1 MAKVFQFS
9 LEGLLDLEI
18 TVKNNDGRLARYL
31 KRIGDGRDGKVDY
44 TSSVAGDWKL
54 CTANEKTG
62 VESIHELPVFF
73 ETRYFVRCE
82 FDKSVTAAR
91 IVHRMASIADA
102 FDFSRQTMVGTLDFI
117 NAPGKFRFVIEYKQG
132 GEWNSVVLEWMVV
145 SEKMDVETDLQ
156 RITDVIKKASPAL
169 VHAFLAKT
177 LTQTG
182 VGIGGGHQDDNLWY
196 SLFEKI
202 FKEYKDAV
210 ETVVHRPHLKY
221 VPNAEY
227 LRAERIK
234 RWTPSLE
241 NRYLCMD
248 GSRKEVALFR
258 SERIDPE
265 TDTVENR
272 FVLFTLREL
281 ARHLDQFARE
291 CSKHETVA
299 EEFVKRLEGNAGEL
313 RALSVNP
320 FFRGVGRF
328 TGFRQ
333 ESLALQ
339 RKPGYSRI
347 YADWLVL
354 QQSLDPEGAKIE
366 VGYRPISSLYEFWCF
381 LVIRDRIAQSAEF
394 KCEHPAPKIGSLD
407 ELGDIFD
414 DREQDQDGSG
424 AALNKIVY
432 EFDEVNGG
440 SRKLMLT
447 YQQSY
452 NTRDAGAFVYLN
464 PQRPDIVLTI
474 KDTAKPEGEGEYSY
488 IFDAKYR
495 IRPSNDDSPDATTT
509 EAIDA
514 MHQYRDAI
522 LYRKQKGDKH
532 LSREIIGA
540 YVLYPGRPTPNSMEY
555 GKVISAENIG
565 AIPLL
570 PAERNGDGTY
580 KLDANGHHGEEKLN
594 EFLDKLLKRSAES
607 DHLGINAEGFAN
619 VIPTRGTTVVV
630 GEHQG
635 PFVVVGYCKS
645 NDQFQWI
652 QDQLLY
658 NLRIDDENGA
668 IKPKPELLAARYLL
682 VHCEGEQNRA
692 GRLFEIDTENNKFV
706 GRSRLLEMHYP
717 KEDESEEKRK
727 EGWHYLVLKLRELAH
742 NHPLYGKRFN
752 VSMLN
757 GAGSGRRSAIPFVTT
772 EADLVTH
779 IVS

>member
-1 MAKVFQFS
+1 MAKVFQFTIA
-9 LEGLLDLEI
+9 GLLDLEI

-54 CTANEKTG
+54 CTAEEKKG
-62 VESIHELPVFF
+62 VESVHELPVFF

-82 FDKSVTAAR
+82 FDKSVTTAK
-91 IVHRMASIADA
+91 INHRMASIEDA

-117 NAPGKFRFVIEYKQG
+117 NAPGKFRFVIEYKRG

-182 VGIGGGHQDDNLWY
+182 VGIGGGKQDDNLWY

-234 RWTPSLE
+234 RWTPALE

-248 GSRKEVALFR
+248 GNRKEVALFR

-281 ARHLDQFARE
+281 ARHLDQFADE
-291 CSKHETVA
+291 CSKHDTVA
-299 EEFVKRLEGNAGEL
+299 DGFVKRLRGNAGEL

-347 YADWLVL
+347 YADWLIL

-394 KCEHPAPKIGSLD
+394 KCEHPVPKIGSLD

-414 DREQDQDGSG
+414 DREQEEDNNG
-424 AALNKIVY
+424 ASLNKIVY

-440 SRKLMLT
+440 SRKLTLT

-464 PQRPDIVLTI
+464 PQRPDIVLTL
-474 KDTAKPEGEGEYSY
+474 KDKTMPEGEGEYSY

-495 IRPSNDDSPDATTT
+495 IRPATDNVPDATTT

-532 LSREIIGA
+532 LSREVIGA
-540 YVLYPGRPTPNSMEY
+540 YVLYPGRPDPNSMDY
-555 GKVISAENIG
+555 SATIAAENIG

-570 PAERNGDGTY
+570 PSARDTAGNYVT
-580 KLDANGHHGEEKLN
+580 DALGHHGEEKLN
-594 EFLDKLLKRSAES
+594 AFIDELIKRGSAAE
-607 DHLGINAEGFAN
+607 HLGKNTEGYER
-619 VIPTRGTTVVV
+619 VIPTRGTTVVL
-630 GEHQG
+630 GEASGAVLGHMAVAQG
-635 PFVVVGYCKS
+635 FKGKLTEWVRQTGYFPLPKNLCEKPDS
-645 NDQFQWI
+645 INVLVIPSTGNASLFKVKRLCTASGTINKADVETQFNQGKTS
-652 QDQLLY
+652 LHF
-658 NLRIDDENGA
+658 DETYDRSSEQPNYIGYKEYDANGFYVWEVEEDKLKDSDA
-668 IKPKPELLAARYLL
+668 
-682 VHCEGEQNRA
+682 EQ
-692 GRLFEIDTENNKFV
+692 
-706 GRSRLLEMHYP
+706 
-717 KEDESEEKRK
+717 
-727 EGWHYLVLKLRELAH
+727 
-742 NHPLYGKRFN
+742 
-752 VSMLN
+752 
-757 GAGSGRRSAIPFVTT
+757 
-772 EADLVTH
+772 
-779 IVS
+779 